1 MLHQQNDNWDRL
13 SRNSLMPTASHS
25 RFWLEPMFEHFPA
38 EKAKLIRA
46 GNDPMRGLAALHKR
60 SVPVTIA
67 QTWDTGFLFSGTPLV
82 DRHEPQ
88 RALADILHAAAS
100 EFSAK
105 AVLLRKV
112 ERNDA
117 FEQAIRNLPPELSA
131 GCQLFNVHERAA
143 LVCNSDFDTWF
154 NKNFSRKRRKEYRR
168 MRNRLAEQGKLESSA
183 WRPGQP
189 VGEWIDA
196 FVHLEAAGWKGRNG
210 TAIACI
216 QQQEAHLRHALSDMA
231 QNGSLLF
238 WKITLDD
245 KPIAVLFGFIEG
257 DQAWL
262 GKMAYDETLSKFS
275 PGVLV
280 ILDATQDLLNRK
292 DITLVDSSADP
303 NHPMIDNIW
312 RDRLEVADYL
322 IATPGTGKTM
332 FSMIAASERARL
344 AARKRARA
352 VYHKIRKGL
361 KK

>member
-25 RFWLEPMFEHFPA
+25 RLWLEPMFEHILDN
-38 EKAKLIRA
+38 KAKLIRV
-46 GNDPMRGLAALHKR
+46 GNEPLLGLAALRKR
-60 SVPVTIA
+60 SGPMPIA
-67 QTWDTGFLFSGTPLV
+67 QTWDAGFLFSGTPLL

-88 RALADILHAAAS
+88 RALTDILHTAEKAFA
-100 EFSAK
+100 AK
-105 AVLLRKV
+105 AVLFRKV
-112 ERNDA
+112 ERNNA
-117 FEQAIRNLPPELSA
+117 FEQALKSLPLVQHS
-131 GCQLFNVHERAA
+131 GHQLFNVHERAA
-143 LVCNSDFDTWF
+143 LVCNGDFDSWF

-245 KPIAVLFGFIEG
+245 KPIAVLFGFIQG
-257 DQAWL
+257 NQAWL

-280 ILDATQDLLNRK
+280 ILDATQDLLGRK
-292 DITLVDSSADP
+292 DITLADSSADP

-344 AARKRARA
+344 AARNRARA